1 MFTKSF
7 HFKNFEKKK
16 FFLRDQKNLKQLLNK
31 KQEIIKSLSSSYKSV
46 YNKKKI
52 SSNYKK
58 YNEIRLIGMG
68 GSILGAK
75 AIHDFLRHKI
85 KKNFHFIDNL
95 EPNLNQPLK
104 KNFLNIVIS
113 KSGNTLETIAN
124 FNVLRNKRDKNIFI
138 TENKKSNLRVL
149 AKKLRSEIID
159 HNNFIGGRYSVL
171 SEVGMLPAEFMGL
184 NPSRFRQLNYLIKN
198 KLFLNSL
205 IYNVG
210 SILSLINKKKMNS
223 IFLNY
228 DSDLTNLLEWYK
240 QLMGESL
247 GKKSKGILPLISNMP
262 KDNHSVMQYYLDGP
276 KKNFFTFFS
285 SKNDSSMKIKNI
297 KLEKDLNY
305 LKNKSLSQ
313 IVKSQK
319 IATEKVFKYKKIPFR
334 SFEIFKKNEK
344 TLGEL
349 FIFFILET
357 ILLGKALNVNPYDQ
371 PSVELIKTQTKK
383 LLIK

>member
-16 FFLRDQKNLKQLLNK
+16 IFLRDQKNLKQLLNK

-95 EPNLNQPLK
+95 EPNLNQSLK

-124 FNVLRNKRDKNIFI
+124 FNVLRNKGDKNIFI

-210 SILSLINKKKMNS
+210 SILSLIKKKKMNS

>member
-1 MFTKSF
+1 
-7 HFKNFEKKK
+7 
-16 FFLRDQKNLKQLLNK
+16 
-31 KQEIIKSLSSSYKSV
+31 
-46 YNKKKI
+46 
-52 SSNYKK
+52 
-58 YNEIRLIGMG
+58 MG

-95 EPNLNQPLK
+95 EPNLNQSLK

-210 SILSLINKKKMNS
+210 SILSLIKKK
-223 IFLNY
+223 
-228 DSDLTNLLEWYK
+228 K
-240 QLMGESL
+240 
-247 GKKSKGILPLISNMP
+247 
-262 KDNHSVMQYYLDGP
+262 
-276 KKNFFTFFS
+276 
-285 SKNDSSMKIKNI
+285 
-297 KLEKDLNY
+297 
-305 LKNKSLSQ
+305 
-313 IVKSQK
+313 
-319 IATEKVFKYKKIPFR
+319 
-334 SFEIFKKNEK
+334 
-344 TLGEL
+344 
-349 FIFFILET
+349 
-357 ILLGKALNVNPYDQ
+357 
-371 PSVELIKTQTKK
+371 
-383 LLIK
+383 

>member
-1 MFTKSF
+1 
-7 HFKNFEKKK
+7 
-16 FFLRDQKNLKQLLNK
+16 
-31 KQEIIKSLSSSYKSV
+31 
-46 YNKKKI
+46 
-52 SSNYKK
+52 
-58 YNEIRLIGMG
+58 MG

-95 EPNLNQPLK
+95 EPNLNQSLK

-124 FNVLRNKRDKNIFI
+124 FNVLRNKGDKNIFI

-210 SILSLINKKKMNS
+210 SILSLIKKKKMNS

-276 KKNFFTFFS
+276 KKIFSLFFH
-285 SKNDSSMKIKNI
+285 
-297 KLEKDLNY
+297 
-305 LKNKSLSQ
+305 LKM
-313 IVKSQK
+313 
-319 IATEKVFKYKKIPFR
+319 
-334 SFEIFKKNEK
+334 
-344 TLGEL
+344 
-349 FIFFILET
+349 ILR
-357 ILLGKALNVNPYDQ
+357 
-371 PSVELIKTQTKK
+371 
-383 LLIK
+383 

>member
-1 MFTKSF
+1 M
-7 HFKNFEKKK
+7 KKK
-16 FFLRDQKNLKQLLNK
+16 IFLRDQKNLKQLLNK

-95 EPNLNQPLK
+95 EPNLNQSLK

-124 FNVLRNKRDKNIFI
+124 FNVLRNKGDKNIFI

-184 NPSRFRQLNYLIKN
+184 NPQ
-198 KLFLNSL
+198 
-205 IYNVG
+205 
-210 SILSLINKKKMNS
+210 
-223 IFLNY
+223 
-228 DSDLTNLLEWYK
+228 DSDN
-240 QLMGESL
+240 
-247 GKKSKGILPLISNMP
+247 
-262 KDNHSVMQYYLDGP
+262 
-276 KKNFFTFFS
+276 
-285 SKNDSSMKIKNI
+285 
-297 KLEKDLNY
+297 
-305 LKNKSLSQ
+305 
-313 IVKSQK
+313 
-319 IATEKVFKYKKIPFR
+319 
-334 SFEIFKKNEK
+334 
-344 TLGEL
+344 
-349 FIFFILET
+349 
-357 ILLGKALNVNPYDQ
+357 
-371 PSVELIKTQTKK
+371 
-383 LLIK
+383 